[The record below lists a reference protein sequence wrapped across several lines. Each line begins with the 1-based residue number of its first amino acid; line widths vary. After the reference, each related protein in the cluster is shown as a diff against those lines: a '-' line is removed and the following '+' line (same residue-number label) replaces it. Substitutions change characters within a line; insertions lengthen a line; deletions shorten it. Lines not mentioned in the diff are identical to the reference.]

1 MDVKPQDLPK
11 TNSETGKAQSGDA
24 IPKPDLHSRKMFGI
38 FRKST
43 GAAISAKKT
52 SSPDAAESVSP
63 APAADIDAAEGILR
77 SAGNSSDAK
86 QTADIGEAGDVL
98 RSANHSAG
106 ANSVSA
112 DKTPDATRL
121 SEENPAAKRQ
131 MSGNFA
137 QPSGAF
143 AQPSGAFA
151 QPSGL
156 FSQPL
161 GNFACPGSAAPCGGD
176 VASFADLGVGKEI
189 SQDYRVGNEIG
200 RGGCAV
206 VCEAWRL
213 IDDMHV
219 VIKVLHSNIP
229 LAEEEARVA
238 IKRFIRE
245 AEVIS
250 SLHEAHIV
258 RCVDYGCYCGTPCMV
273 LEFVDGLPLDK
284 LLQQMGTLPL
294 AYATGIIEQLLCALE
309 ETHSKEIIHRD
320 IKPSNIM
327 VFDSPPP
334 YEIRVLDFGI
344 ASVYDNLQQS
354 QTLMTQQGSVRGTPS
369 YMAPELFT
377 GESKA
382 SREADIYAAGLVYY
396 EMLTGKIAFNGENF
410 MRIAYKQVNTPLEL
424 PGSVPPQ
431 IAGII
436 YKMCAKSAKDRY
448 HSARE
453 VLSDIRAN
461 ISKALACEEKCVRQ
475 WTKDLKER
483 LKRGD
488 LSTDEFNSLSA
499 LELQDKAY
507 KSRRLLLR
515 LLAVAGSA
523 IGGILIVV
531 FILSVVAKDMRQP
544 AEESMQEDK
553 EWSEAAAAA
562 AEQERGGNAPIRDIG
577 AETMPGDA
585 PDPPAGGEN
594 IPQNAAENAGGENAE
609 TAQSPEP
616 DGAQTAAGGDDARQ
630 DIESAENETQP
641 DAENET
647 QPDAAD
653 GAETPAKADGANAR
667 KTDAGNGA
675 KAEPPKKSAK
685 KSTKSKSGNGKSKK
699 NDGNSRQPV
708 DVDIA
713 LPF

>member
-11 TNSETGKAQSGDA
+11 TNAEAGKA
-24 IPKPDLHSRKMFGI
+24 PK
-38 FRKST
+38 T
-43 GAAISAKKT
+43 
-52 SSPDAAESVSP
+52 AESVSP
-63 APAADIDAAEGILR
+63 DPAADIDTAGDILR
-77 SAGNSSDAK
+77 SANP
-86 QTADIGEAGDVL
+86 
-98 RSANHSAG
+98 SAG
-106 ANSVSA
+106 ADSVSA
-112 DKTPDATRL
+112 GKTPDAKPL
-121 SEENPAAKRQ
+121 SDEKPSAKQQ
-131 MSGNFA
+131 MSGTFA

-156 FSQPL
+156 FSQPS
-161 GNFACPGSAAPCGGD
+161 GSFARPGCAAPCGGGD
-176 VASFADLGVGKEI
+176 VSSFADLGVGKEI

-206 VCEAWRL
+206 VYEAWRL
-213 IDDMHV
+213 TDEMHV

-410 MRIAYKQVNTPLEL
+410 MRIAYKQVNEPIAL

-431 IAGII
+431 IAAII
-436 YKMCAKSAKDRY
+436 HKMCAKNAKDRY

-453 VLSDIRAN
+453 VLGDIRAN
-461 ISKALACEEKCVRQ
+461 ISKALACEEKCIRQ

-483 LKRGD
+483 RKRGD

-507 KSRRLLLR
+507 ASRRRRLK
-515 LLAVAGSA
+515 LLACAAGA
-523 IGGILIVV
+523 IGAILIAL
-531 FILSVVAKDMRQP
+531 FGLFMAAENMRQSS
-544 AEESMQEDK
+544 EESMQENEDRF
-553 EWSEAAAAA
+553 EAAAASGDQA
-562 AEQERGGNAPIRDIG
+562 QPGGAPEQDAGDENRPPNEAE
-577 AETMPGDA
+577 AETETETETA
-585 PDPPAGGEN
+585 
-594 IPQNAAENAGGENAE
+594 AAENGE

-616 DGAQTAAGGDDARQ
+616 DIAQSGGGGVDEARQ
-630 DIESAENETQP
+630 KNESAESETNAGAENGMSP
-641 DAENET
+641 DA
-647 QPDAAD
+647 PG
-653 GAETPAKADGANAR
+653 GAENSANADDAN
-667 KTDAGNGA
+667 KGKNDAGNGA
-675 KAEPPKKSAK
+675 KTEPQKKSAK
-685 KSTKSKSGNGKSKK
+685 KSAKSKSGNGKSKK
-699 NDGNSRQPV
+699 NDGNGRQPV